1 VVYTYTKNNACQNC
15 KSLLKSFKKLAN
27 KMYNKEVLRFGY
39 VDVYHNDIP
48 IIPEPIV
55 PHFYIYQGK
64 TIVREVTDV
73 ESEELSQI
81 ILEEVRRIMRQI

>member
-1 VVYTYTKNNACQNC
+1 
-15 KSLLKSFKKLAN
+15 
-27 KMYNKEVLRFGY
+27 M
-39 VDVYHNDIP
+39 DVYHNDIP

-73 ESEELSQI
+73 ESKYLSQI
-81 ILEEVRRIMRQI
+81 ILEEVRRIMREIEGESDDDSSESTEDDL

>member
-1 VVYTYTKNNACQNC
+1 
-15 KSLLKSFKKLAN
+15 
-27 KMYNKEVLRFGY
+27 M
-39 VDVYHNDIP
+39 DVYHNDIP

-73 ESEELSQI
+73 ESKYLSQI
-81 ILEEVRRIMRQI
+81 ILEEVRRIMREIEGESDDDSSESTEDDLWISFLFY